1 MLYGVIGTTIPWKRL
16 DSDHSTCKRIA
27 GECTGSPGFFMFIV
41 VAFPRARTTDLAIHA
56 CGLHV
61 AAKQRRS
68 GKGTAGKM
76 RRYDGG
82 GSTAARVI
90 LRSAH
95 AVRRV
100 GHVDSVLAATLI
112 RRRMSP
118 RHGGGQRPCG
128 PTTTAVRAC
137 EFRASARAARTQ
149 QDYVHAN
156 RGRVHR
162 QQGHSK
168 VDMAT

>member
-61 AAKQRRS
+61 AAEQRRS

-90 LRSAH
+90 SRSAP
-95 AVRRV
+95 AIRRV

-112 RRRMSP
+112 RRRTSP
-118 RHGGGQRPCG
+118 RHGGGQRPYNDRSTCMRISDVCAG
-128 PTTTAVRAC
+128 STDTAGGMWKHVGG
-137 EFRASARAARTQ
+137 SGAAAQR
-149 QDYVHAN
+149 
-156 RGRVHR
+156 
-162 QQGHSK
+162 QGHSRNFN
-168 VDMAT
+168 